1 MKNICE
7 AFYQN
12 ITSLYCLPYNT
23 SNVMLD
29 QYISQLMIFFILLIF
44 LLNSIL
50 TLSGETSS

>member
-23 SNVMLD
+23 SNASREYNAESIYLTTD
-29 QYISQLMIFFILLIF
+29 DF
-44 LLNSIL
+44 LYSPY
-50 TLSGETSS
+50 LSS